1 MRPSKPNLRLW
12 RTPLVDDVR
21 CTPTDDISSTYLA
34 RGEQA
39 MHYGKRFGRSPSV
52 QGRVGRRDCPCAHR
66 RPERVAVA
74 RDVARVD
81 PYPVL

>member
-1 MRPSKPNLRLW
+1 
-12 RTPLVDDVR
+12 
-21 CTPTDDISSTYLA
+21 
-34 RGEQA
+34 

-52 QGRVGRRDCPCAHR
+52 QGRVGRRDCPRAHR

-81 PYPVL
+81 PYPVLLVSEISFICIAAKAMR